1 MTKLKDW
8 SQNLNNNNSKR
19 EELLPEAERLFIY
32 EYMPATAIARKLN
45 LNRKTVNTW
54 RAEQEWD
61 KKRGAFL
68 KSKMSFHNEMYEF
81 ARKLMSGIISD
92 MEAGEKID
100 PGRMYTFCKIIPMF
114 TKVKNYE
121 DLVAKKEEK
130 ATPKGLTPEL
140 IAQIEEEI
148 LGITHNED
156 TNETK

>member
-1 MTKLKDW
+1 MEFLNQLSPFVENVGFPALIFAIW
-8 SQNLNNNNSKR
+8 YIYHQSQ
-19 EELLPEAERLFIY
+19 
-32 EYMPATAIARKLN
+32 
-45 LNRKTVNTW
+45 V
-54 RAEQEWD
+54 
-61 KKRGAFL
+61 
-68 KSKMSFHNEMYEF
+68 

-148 LGITHNED
+148 LGITHND
-156 TNETK
+156 DINETK